1 MSGLRP
7 SLRPRD
13 IPSHRRTAASR
24 PVVREG
30 RALQSFPGLGHRPP
44 RTICF
49 WSVAARGRGAE
60 SSLLVP
66 LHPRCPERPWRL
78 VRLKRP
84 FAPFLSL
91 WRPFRRHLYTM
102 DVNRKG
108 SGRGPRGRSG
118 LGNTRGGRRRET
130 ENGLWISG
138 LPLLPPR
145 VRGASSFLA
154 IFCCALWGSNLSYTR
169 GWKAGMT
176 SSCPLIRSHGGHV
189 F

>member
-91 WRPFRRHLYTM
+91 WRPFRRHSYTT

-118 LGNTRGGRRRET
+118 LGNTRSGRRPGKQKTAFGSRGSRCFLPE
-130 ENGLWISG
+130 SG
-138 LPLLPPR
+138 GPARSWPSFV
-145 VRGASSFLA
+145 VRFGVATSRTLV
-154 IFCCALWGSNLSYTR
+154 
-169 GWKAGMT
+169 AGKQE
-176 SSCPLIRSHGGHV
+176 
-189 F
+189 

>member
-91 WRPFRRHLYTM
+91 WRPFRRHLYAT
-102 DVNRKG
+102 DVNWKG

-118 LGNTRGGRRRET
+118 LGNTRGGRRRG
-130 ENGLWISG
+130 NRKR
-138 LPLLPPR
+138 PLDLGAPA
-145 VRGASSFLA
+145 ASSPSQGGQLVLGRLLL
-154 IFCCALWGSNLSYTR
+154 CALG
-169 GWKAGMT
+169 
-176 SSCPLIRSHGGHV
+176 
-189 F
+189 

>member
-44 RTICF
+44 RTIRF
-49 WSVAARGRGAE
+49 WSVAARGRGSRELPACSPASPVPGAALA
-60 SSLLVP
+60 SS
-66 LHPRCPERPWRL
+66 EAQS
-78 VRLKRP
+78 P

-91 WRPFRRHLYTM
+91 WRPFRRHSYTT

-154 IFCCALWGSNLSYTR
+154 VFCCALWGSNLSYTR